1 MTFIRT
7 ATIASMA
14 VSAGLMA
21 AATSLAA
28 PAAAD
33 PGADAFVAALTSA
46 GLSGVDT
53 ATAVSVGQSVCPML
67 AEPGQQVAN
76 VAADVSDAI
85 GRPLGPA
92 TMFTGIAISI
102 FCPAA
107 VTSLANGQSPLGPI
121 PLGLL
126 GI

>member
-1 MTFIRT
+1 MKLIRST
-7 ATIASMA
+7 TIASIV
-14 VSAGLMA
+14 VSAGIMA
-21 AATSLAA
+21 TATSLAA

-33 PGADAFVAALTSA
+33 PGADSFLAALTSA
-46 GLSGVDT
+46 GLTGVDP

-76 VAADVSDAI
+76 VAAEVSNTL

-92 TMFTGIAISI
+92 TMFTGLAITM
-102 FCPAA
+102 FCPGA
-107 VTSLANGQSPLGPI
+107 VASLANGQSPLGPI
-121 PLGLL
+121 PMGLL

>member
-1 MTFIRT
+1 MKLIRST
-7 ATIASMA
+7 TLASLV
-14 VSAGLMA
+14 VSAGILA
-21 AATSLAA
+21 TATSLAA

-33 PGADAFVAALTSA
+33 SGTDAFIAALSSA
-46 GLSGVDT
+46 GLTGVDP

-76 VAADVSDAI
+76 VAAEVSNTL

-92 TMFTGIAISI
+92 TMFTGLAITM
-102 FCPAA
+102 FCPGA
-107 VTSLANGQSPLGPI
+107 VASLANGQSLGPI
-121 PLGLL
+121 PMGLL